1 MSPPYGS
8 AAPET
13 RWEKYGE
20 GNGGRGDQRGGEYCF
35 ITMDTRGYETVDQLW
50 INCLCAT

>member
-1 MSPPYGS
+1 MGKAM
-8 AAPET
+8 AAAEISV
-13 RWEKYGE
+13 
-20 GNGGRGDQRGGEYCF
+20 GREYCF